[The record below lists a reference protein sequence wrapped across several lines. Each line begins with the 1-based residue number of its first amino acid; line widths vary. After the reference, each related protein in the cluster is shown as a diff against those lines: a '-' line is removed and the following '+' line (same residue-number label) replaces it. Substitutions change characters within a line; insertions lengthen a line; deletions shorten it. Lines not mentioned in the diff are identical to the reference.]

1 MAPVA
6 AHRSIPTIITSS
18 SRCFIK
24 SPSTPTA
31 LPGGRIRR
39 ILRPRIFKESLP
51 VAASEIRG
59 NDAISVEVIRQPND
73 DLVSRH
79 LAIEHL
85 LRLRRSRGG
94 AVFNP
99 WWQCDAANDIGLQAP
114 GIRRRQL
121 RAHLS
126 ERIDTA
132 ELVLVGE
139 ARPLHRHRDDIGAH
153 SVEGGHQ
160 RRSVRCSFNY

>member
-1 MAPVA
+1 V
-6 AHRSIPTIITSS
+6 
-18 SRCFIK
+18 
-24 SPSTPTA
+24 
-31 LPGGRIRR
+31 
-39 ILRPRIFKESLP
+39 
-51 VAASEIRG
+51 VASEIRG

-85 LRLRRSRGG
+85 LRLRRSRGW

-121 RAHLS
+121 QAHLS

-139 ARPLHRHRDDIGAH
+139 ALGYR
-153 SVEGGHQ
+153 GGHFTGIAMTSERILLKGAPAPLGAMFFQ
-160 RRSVRCSFNY
+160 LLSRGAPTSRRKFPMGSPSRRQPSS